1 MRAKLAAIVLACAV
15 PLAGC
20 ADVTGSQA
28 PFRFAGLA
36 SSEPEPPAMPRL
48 RWSHRDEGTRWTAA
62 TMDALATHGADLPAT
77 VPADIEAWCPGYE
90 TASEFDRRAFWAGLI
105 SALAWHESTHRPEAV
120 GGGGRWYG
128 LTQILPATAR
138 GYGCEVGTGAALK
151 NGAANLSCAVRIMA
165 RTVSRD
171 GVVARGMRGVAAD
184 WGPFH
189 SSKKREDMRA
199 WVGAQPYCAAPET
212 TRVSTKGGA
221 LDAAPWTSPRP
232 AARPA
237 G

>member
-1 MRAKLAAIVLACAV
+1 MRAKIAAIMLACAI

-20 ADVTGSQA
+20 ADVNGSQA

-36 SSEPEPPAMPRL
+36 GAEPEPLAMPRL
-48 RWSHRDEGTRWTAA
+48 RWSHRDEGTQWTAA

-77 VPADIEAWCPGYE
+77 VPADIEAWCPGYAS
-90 TASEFDRRAFWAGLI
+90 ASEFDRRAFWAGLI
-105 SALAWHESTHRPEAV
+105 SSLAWHESTHRPEAV
-120 GGGGRWYG
+120 GGGGKWYG

-138 GYGCEVGTGAALK
+138 GYGCRVGTGQALK
-151 NGAANLSCAVRIMA
+151 DGAANLSCAVRIMA
-165 RTVSRD
+165 QTVRRD

-199 WVGAQPYCAAPET
+199 WVAAQPYCAAPGADVT
-212 TRVSTKGGA
+212 VSTRG
-221 LDAAPWTSPRP
+221 AAPE
-232 AARPA
+232 